1 MKKKAIYLCALL
13 AIGFASCQDSHETT
27 NTTTNADTAVLV
39 NDPNNTLDANPVND
53 TVVADTVHTGQ

>member
-1 MKKKAIYLCALL
+1 MKKTPIYICALMV
-13 AIGFASCQDSHETT
+13 IGFAACQDNHQAT